1 MRKCFRRIWFSSQ
14 KISPL
19 NNFQEVEKIISS
31 SGAYNMKVRTK
42 SLVENLKDHTMD
54 VSTVRIWVICFSYVS
69 RAMSSELSQ
78 ISVQKKKNDS
88 NIGR

>member
-1 MRKCFRRIWFSSQ
+1 MRKCFRRIWFTSQ

-19 NNFQEVEKIISS
+19 NNFQAVEKFISS

-54 VSTVRIWVICFSYVS
+54 ASTVRIWVICFSYVS
-69 RAMSSELSQ
+69 RGMSSELS
-78 ISVQKKKNDS
+78 
-88 NIGR
+88 